1 LDIFEV
7 ARLVHEAEAREI
19 ELEDIRIGDTVMCVT
34 DKMVR
39 YGVVHHKTYT
49 CAKTVEDFAV
59 AVASVGVKNYLLNR
73 PVMVLPTEPGSL
85 IRVISSYTQNERGS
99 SFRVGHIL
107 EHTQGNT
114 WIGFSDGELYDEDY
128 VAAELI
134 EWEQVYLSPLGN
146 VKALLKKSLVSG
158 FGYSELENALRE
170 DGVL

>member
-1 LDIFEV
+1 MDIFEV
-7 ARLVHEAEAREI
+7 ARLVHEGVASEI
-19 ELEDIRIGDTVMCVT
+19 DLEDVRIGDTVMCVT

-39 YGVVHHKTYT
+39 FGVVHHKTYT
-49 CAKTVEDFAV
+49 CAKTDEGFLV
-59 AVASVGVKNYLLNR
+59 AGVGYKNYLLNR
-73 PVMVLPTEPGSL
+73 PKNVLPTEPGSL

-99 SFRVGHIL
+99 SFRVGNIL
-107 EHTQGNT
+107 EHTQART

-146 VKALLKKSLVSG
+146 VKALLEESLVSG
-158 FGYSELENALRE
+158 LGYSELENALKE